1 MGVYTITD
9 APATVTALDNTNYQ
23 LPTTGLTTGFEIVN
37 PLSIS
42 FAANQLWATWYG
54 GYNFE
59 VPTGMTAYKV
69 SSVSGS
75 TVTVDEITYVPANTG
90 ILIKRTATDAAVVN
104 SNVYNGETSAITS
117 LLRNGS
123 PTPYTDYI
131 LYNDGFVLSSVST
144 IGEHRCYL
152 PGTGTA
158 GTRGLTIDLGN
169 GTTDI
174 SPKTAEVFDSG
185 EWFDLQGRRIEKP
198 QKKGLY
204 IHDGKKVVV
213 K

>member
-42 FAANQLWATWYG
+42 FAANQTWATWYG
-54 GYNFE
+54 GYNYE
-59 VPTGMTAYKV
+59 VPAGMTAYKV
-69 SSVSGS
+69 ISVSGS
-75 TVTVDEITYVPANTG
+75 TVTVDAITYVPANTG
-90 ILIKRTATDAAVVN
+90 VLIKRTATEAAVAN
-104 SNVYNGETSAITS
+104 SNVYNGETSVITS
-117 LLRNGS
+117 LLRNGN
-123 PTPYTDYI
+123 PTPYIDYI

-144 IGEHRCYL
+144 LGDHRCYL
-152 PGTGTA
+152 PASGA
-158 GTRGLTIDLGN
+158 AATRGLTIEIGD

-174 SPKTAEVFDSG
+174 APKVVEEIDTG
-185 EWFDLQGRRIEKP
+185 EWYDLQGRRIEKP

-204 IHDGKKVVV
+204 IRDGKKIVV